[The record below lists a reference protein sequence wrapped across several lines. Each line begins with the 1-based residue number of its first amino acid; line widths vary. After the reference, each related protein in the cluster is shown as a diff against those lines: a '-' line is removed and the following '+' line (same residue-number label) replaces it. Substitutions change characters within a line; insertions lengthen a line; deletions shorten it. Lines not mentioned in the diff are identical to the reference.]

1 VIVRRTAFFD
11 YISKMKRILSLFLL
25 FAALPSFALEPKKDS
40 LDRRVY
46 TDELGF
52 FQKAEREL
60 NDPRFMFHDD
70 AIDMDLGIGGTVGV
84 KGTYTFAGS
93 MYADAFKPAMINIP
107 PYSNSFMVSPQSC
120 ELHAKARAKLFGHKI
135 IAFVKFKGSS
145 TNGFSVSM
153 DQAYISFDGF
163 SAGLVPSFFNDLES
177 GVRTDAVNNPQS
189 DVTNPLV
196 GYTYRKNNWEAAI
209 SAEKAYIS
217 MDESFSKLGI
227 YSNYQPM
234 PDFVIHGK
242 RRWNKGHVQLGA
254 VFRNLTYLKTPLE
267 DPTHDYPKGDGHTF
281 GWGLSLSGNY
291 VPFKALKFSCSL
303 VGGQGISKYIDIFEP
318 TGMDIAVV
326 DVKSIEDS
334 SAKEYTMKGVPM
346 ISASLMAQYWWM
358 ENLSSSFVLQYGH
371 CFQNSFITN
380 IDDLDKNLAL
390 ALANIYWYM
399 SDFAYVGLQYSFG
412 YRDVNAI
419 FPEMEGAE
427 APSNKGAAH
436 RLSAVLKFMF

>member
-1 VIVRRTAFFD
+1 VRGTVFFD
-11 YISKMKRILSLFLL
+11 YLSKMKRILSLFLL
-25 FAALPSFALEPKKDS
+25 FAALPSFALVPKKDS

-70 AIDMDLGIGGTVGV
+70 KIDMDLGIGGTVGV

-93 MYADAFKPAMINIP
+93 LYADGFKPAMINIP
-107 PYSNSFMVSPQSC
+107 SYSNSFMVSPQSC
-120 ELHAKARAKLFGHKI
+120 ELHVKARAKLFGHKI
-135 IAFVKFKGSS
+135 IAFVKFKGAS

-177 GVRTDAVNNPQS
+177 GVRTDAVSNPQS
-189 DVTNPLV
+189 DVTNPLI
-196 GYTYRKNNWEAAI
+196 GYTYKKNNWEAAI
-209 SAEKAYIS
+209 SAEKAYVS
-217 MDESFSKLGI
+217 MDDAFSKLGV

-234 PDFVIHGK
+234 PDFVLHGK
-242 RRWNKGHVQLGA
+242 RRWEKGHVQLGA
-254 VFRNLTYLKTPLE
+254 VFRNLTYLKTPQKE
-267 DPTHDYPKGDGHTF
+267 HPAVDTKGNGHIF

-291 VPFKALKFSCSL
+291 VPFKALKLSCAL

-318 TGMDIAVV
+318 TGMDIAVTNV
-326 DVKSIEDS
+326 KDVKETG
-334 SAKEYTMKGVPM
+334 EQVYTMKAVPM
-346 ISASLMAQYWWM
+346 ISASVMAQYWWM

-371 CFQNSFITN
+371 CFQNSFITDV
-380 IDDLDKNLAL
+380 DDLDKNLAL

-412 YRDVNAI
+412 FRNVNAI
-419 FPEMEGAE
+419 FPEYEGSPM
-427 APSNKGAAH
+427 PSNKSGAH
-436 RLSAVLKFMF
+436 RISAVLKFMF